1 MPPLPA
7 GLPPSAPGTTRLFI
21 GNMVCPQCNRVV
33 QRRLEE
39 VGLQVQQVALG
50 AADVVASAGQ
60 DLPLDAVRVALS
72 DAGFALVEDPA
83 RQLVEQT
90 KTLVLELVRYTDPAD
105 LAHNFSYYLSQRLQR
120 DYHYLSQLFSAHE
133 GLTLEKYIIRQKVEW
148 AKELLSY
155 QDATVADV
163 AQQLGYSSAAYLTNQ
178 FKQVTGM
185 SPSEFQRLGPGSAG
199 RRSLDDLI

>member
-1 MPPLPA
+1 MTLSA
-7 GLPPSAPGTTRLFI
+7 GLPPAAPDTSRLFI
-21 GNMVCPQCNRVV
+21 GNMVCPQCSRVV

-39 VGLQVQQVALG
+39 LGLQVELVTLG
-50 AADVVASAGQ
+50 AADVLTPPGGE
-60 DLPLDAVRVALS
+60 LPLAAVRAALEE
-72 DAGFALVEDPA
+72 AGFALVEDPA

-90 KTLVLELVRYTDPAD
+90 KTLVLELVRYT
-105 LAHNFSYYLSQRLQR
+105 SYYLSQRLQR

-155 QDATVADV
+155 QDVSVADV

-178 FKQVTGM
+178 FKQVTGL

>member
-1 MPPLPA
+1 MTLSP
-7 GLPPSAPGTTRLFI
+7 GLPPSAPDTSRLFI
-21 GNMVCPQCNRVV
+21 GNMVCPQCSRVV

-39 VGLQVQQVALG
+39 LGLQVQLVTLG
-50 AADVVASAGQ
+50 AADVLTPPGGE
-60 DLPLDAVRVALS
+60 LPLAAVRAALEE
-72 DAGFALVEDPA
+72 AGFALVEDPA

-90 KTLVLELVRYTDPAD
+90 KTLVLELVRYTAPAE
-105 LAHNFSYYLSQRLQR
+105 LTHNFSYYLSQHLQR

-155 QDATVADV
+155 QDSTVADV

-178 FKQVTGM
+178 FKQVTGL

>member
-1 MPPLPA
+1 MTLSA
-7 GLPPSAPGTTRLFI
+7 GLPPAAPDTSRLFI
-21 GNMVCPQCNRVV
+21 GNMVCPQCSRVV

-39 VGLQVQQVALG
+39 LGLQVELVTLG
-50 AADVVASAGQ
+50 AADVLTPPGGE
-60 DLPLDAVRVALS
+60 LPLAAVRAALEE
-72 DAGFALVEDPA
+72 AGFALVEDPA

-90 KTLVLELVRYTDPAD
+90 KTLVLELVRYTSPAE
-105 LAHNFSYYLSQRLQR
+105 LTHNFSYYLSQRLQR

-155 QDATVADV
+155 QDVSVADV

-178 FKQVTGM
+178 FKQVTGL